1 MGSRDVVSNI
11 LKKSGYVAPQFRKY
25 NVTVG
30 KTTYKNISYE
40 CKRAVDENRPDK
52 YKPINDDEKN
62 LIAAVKKKNTAMK
75 EGVLSKNLAYQAGKK
90 IKESQMSIGDLR
102 RNENENQNKSVK
114 QSKQK
119 NNQITSIGQLK
130 QDDQKKQNENK
141 ALSILSKYNINKDT
155 FDMKDYTTWAK
166 EHNFQLVRKGAKG
179 HYSEYEPKRANGGFG
194 KKLTTTEEEEDN
206 RILRKLA
213 ENNQS
218 KKDPLFKHADVG
230 YTITKV
236 SAGATGAVEN
246 ALNFVEGGV
255 DWTLSK
261 VMGALGFKNASDY
274 LKKSSADNLSRTTYG
289 EQASQYADEEYKPGK
304 VAKFLGPTFE
314 SAAHAPGSFIPHGV
328 FFLDS
333 V

>member
-102 RNENENQNKSVK
+102 RDENENK
-114 QSKQK
+114 
-119 NNQITSIGQLK
+119 ITSVGQLK
-130 QDDQKKQNENK
+130 QEEYKKHPQNIINSNNDIIKNNNEQLSILEKRKNKALANNNKSESNKISQTMQTLRRENQKKQTENK
-141 ALSILSKYNINKDT
+141 ALSVLSKYNLNKDT
-155 FDMKDYTTWAK
+155 FDMDNYMAWAK
-166 EHNFQLVRKGAKG
+166 EHNFQRVRKGAKG

-194 KKLTTTEEEEDN
+194 K
-206 RILRKLA
+206 
-213 ENNQS
+213 
-218 KKDPLFKHADVG
+218 
-230 YTITKV
+230 
-236 SAGATGAVEN
+236 
-246 ALNFVEGGV
+246 
-255 DWTLSK
+255 
-261 VMGALGFKNASDY
+261 
-274 LKKSSADNLSRTTYG
+274 
-289 EQASQYADEEYKPGK
+289 
-304 VAKFLGPTFE
+304 
-314 SAAHAPGSFIPHGV
+314 
-328 FFLDS
+328 
-333 V
+333 